1 MDLFLLY
8 LLLKFTRPQPKL
20 EDGRTVPSAVLFAH
34 DHSTARQVVT
44 EQIDWLSQERSRD
57 LLLRKHIEFINFV
70 TKQWTEELLSSVGIG
85 YEFLD
90 RDTIQES
97 DYSDYSYIGAND
109 DSEDITRQNSFDG
122 GIQGSILI
130 S

>member
-1 MDLFLLY
+1 M
-8 LLLKFTRPQPKL
+8 
-20 EDGRTVPSAVLFAH
+20 
-34 DHSTARQVVT
+34 
-44 EQIDWLSQERSRD
+44 EQINNLSQERNRK
-57 LLLRKHIEFINFV
+57 LLLRKHKEFINFV

>member
-1 MDLFLLY
+1 MLY

-70 TKQWTEELLSSVGIG
+70 TKQWTEELLCMTTIG

-90 RDTIQES
+90 TDTLTK
-97 DYSDYSYIGAND
+97 SYRSNLRH
-109 DSEDITRQNSFDG
+109 SEINGSTDFTSLENS
-122 GIQGSILI
+122 
-130 S
+130 